1 MTALDSFID
10 AVLAKTGEDL
20 STEQYTMIEQ
30 CQQDGKSVKDTVKII
45 RKM

>member
-1 MTALDSFID
+1 MIALDSFIE
-10 AVLAKTGEDL
+10 AVLEKTGEDL
-20 STEQYTMIEQ
+20 TTEQYAMIEQ

>member
-1 MTALDSFID
+1 MIALDSFID

-20 STEQYTMIEQ
+20 TAEQYAMIEQ
-30 CQQDGKSVKDTVKII
+30 CQQNGKSVKDTVKII

>member
-1 MTALDSFID
+1 MIALDSFID
-10 AVLAKTGEDL
+10 AVLAKTGENL
-20 STEQYTMIEQ
+20 SADQYAMIEQ